1 MPKDRCNN
9 TFDVR
14 FIKGAR
20 VYRLVHN
27 SMSETL
33 RLERWKANYTD
44 GEFLAVKRLCPTV
57 SAADRDFLIS
67 AIKALTGAKVEGE

>member
-20 VYRLVHN
+20 VYRLVHD
-27 SMSETL
+27 SVSETL
-33 RLERWKANYTD
+33 RLESWKANYTD
-44 GEFLAVKRLCPTV
+44 GEFLAVKRICPTV
-57 SAADRDFLIS
+57 SDSDKQFLVS
-67 AIKALTGAKVEGE
+67 VIKALTGAKVEGE

>member
-1 MPKDRCNN
+1 MPKDHCNN

-14 FIKGAR
+14 FPKGR
-20 VYRLVHN
+20 FVYRLVHD
-27 SMSETL
+27 SVSETL

-57 SAADRDFLIS
+57 TANDKQFLVS
-67 AIKALTGAKVEGE
+67 VVKSLTGAKVEGE